1 MVVHCI
7 LATDMGM
14 HDDYVQRI
22 ERQGD
27 YWHNNDIDL
36 NDEFEK
42 DQERLTICGALIKC
56 ADIGN
61 CVCIDYIFTHT
72 HWLFFFPFLLSYI
85 FIYSHTLEFFFY
97 FVLGTTFHSS

>member
-22 ERQGD
+22 EKQAD
-27 YWHNNDIDL
+27 HWHNHDIDL
-36 NDEFEK
+36 NNESEK

-61 CVCIDYIFTHT
+61 CVCN
-72 HWLFFFPFLLSYI
+72 
-85 FIYSHTLEFFFY
+85 
-97 FVLGTTFHSS
+97 